1 MDKPLAAPRT
11 LQEAIQYF
19 ADPDTCLAFMV
30 EQRWPDGRVI
40 CPTCGSDR
48 VTFLSRQRRWK
59 CYSKHPRPQ
68 FSIKVGT
75 IFEDSPL
82 PLEKWL
88 PALWMLVNDKNGV
101 SSYEVHRALD
111 VTQKTAWFMLH
122 RLRLAMK
129 DGSAGLFSGKVEADE
144 TFIGPDP
151 RKMHANRRKA
161 RAGGRTESE
170 RYISKAIVAGLLERS
185 DRKGH
190 SRVRAQVVPTVRAEH
205 LAPII
210 QTNVESKS
218 EIITDMLRSYWQIRD
233 EYIHSVIDHTKM
245 YVKGHVHTNGIENF
259 WNLLKRA
266 LRGTYVAVD
275 AFHLHRYVDE
285 QAFRFNERRDAHGD
299 AGRFVKALRAIVGK
313 RLTYRDLTSD
323 PGLATTPA

>member
-1 MDKPLAAPRT
+1 MDKPLVAPKT
-11 LQEAIQYF
+11 LQEAIGYF
-19 ADPDTCLAFMV
+19 SDPDTCLAFMV
-30 EQRWPDGRVI
+30 EQRWPDGRVL

-82 PLEKWL
+82 GLDKWL
-88 PALWMLVNDKNGV
+88 PALWMLVNDKNGI
-101 SSYEVHRALD
+101 SSYEVHRALG

-129 DGSAGLFSGKVEADE
+129 DGGSGLFSGKVEADE

-151 RKMHANRRKA
+151 RKMHAKRRERLTGSK
-161 RAGGRTESE
+161 REDV
-170 RYISKAIVAGLLERS
+170 RYISKAIVAGLL
-185 DRKGH
+185 DREKG
-190 SRVRAQVVPTVRAEH
+190 RVHAEVVPTVRAEH
-205 LAPII
+205 LMPII
-210 QTNVESKS
+210 EQRVAPGS
-218 EIITDMLRSYWQIRD
+218 EMVTDMLRSYWQVRGT
-233 EYIHSVIDHTKM
+233 YIHSVIDKTKM
-245 YVKGHVHTNGIENF
+245 YVKGHVHTNGLENF

-275 AFHLHRYVDE
+275 AYHLHRYVDE

-299 AGRFVKALRAIVGK
+299 AGRFLTALRGIVGR

>member
-1 MDKPLAAPRT
+1 MDKPTGAPRT

-19 ADPDTCLAFMV
+19 SDPDVCLAFMV

-40 CPTCGSDR
+40 CPSCGSDR
-48 VTFLSRQRRWK
+48 ATFLSDYRRWK
-59 CYSKHPRPQ
+59 CSGKHPRRQ

-82 PLEKWL
+82 GLETWL
-88 PALWMLVNDKNGV
+88 PALWMLVNDKNGI

-129 DGSAGLFSGKVEADE
+129 SGGFDQSFSGQVEADE

-151 RKMHANRRKA
+151 QKMHADRRERLTGSKRSDA
-161 RAGGRTESE
+161 
-170 RYISKAIVAGLLERS
+170 RYISKASVAGVL
-185 DRKGH
+185 DRAKG
-190 SRVRAQVVPTVRAEH
+190 RVHAEVVPSVRAEH
-205 LAPII
+205 LMPII
-210 QTNVESKS
+210 ERQVQPGS
-218 EIITDMLRSYWQIRD
+218 EMVTDMLRSYWQVRGV
-233 EYIHSVIDHTKM
+233 YIHSVIDKTKS
-245 YVKGHVHTNGIENF
+245 YVKGHVHTNGLENF
-259 WNLLKRA
+259 WSLLKRA
-266 LRGTYVAVD
+266 IKGTYVGVD
-275 AFHLHRYVDE
+275 AYHLHRHVDE
-285 QAFRFNERRDAHGD
+285 EAFRFNERRDPRGD
-299 AGRFVKALRAIVGK
+299 GGRFLTALRGIIGR

>member
-1 MDKPLAAPRT
+1 MKNQSAAPET
-11 LQEAIQYF
+11 LQEAILYF
-19 ADPDTCLAFMV
+19 SSPDTCLAFMV
-30 EQRWPDGRVI
+30 EQRWPDGRVQ

-48 VTFLSRQRRWK
+48 VTFLASYRRWK
-59 CYSKHPRPQ
+59 CHTKHPRQQ

-82 PLEKWL
+82 GLEKWL
-88 PALWMLVNDKNGV
+88 PALWMLVNDKNGI
-101 SSYEVHRALD
+101 SSYEIHRALK

-122 RLRLAMK
+122 RLRLAMRSGDMISK
-129 DGSAGLFSGKVEADE
+129 FSGRVEADE

-151 RKMHANRRKA
+151 RKMHAKRRAA
-161 RAGGRTESE
+161 RSMGREDTG
-170 RYISKAIVAGLLERS
+170 YGVTLSKAIVAGVL
-185 DRKGH
+185 DRKAG
-190 SRVRAQVVPTVRAEH
+190 RVHAQVVPTVRSEH

-210 QTNVESKS
+210 RERVEPKS

-233 EYIHSVIDHTKM
+233 NYIHSVIDKTTA
-245 YVKGHVHTNGIENF
+245 YVKGHVHTNGLENF
-259 WNLLKRA
+259 WSLLKRG
-266 LRGTYVAVD
+266 LKGTYIAVD

-285 QAFRFNERRDAHGD
+285 QVFRYNERRLEAGD
-299 AGRFVKALRAIVGK
+299 GGRFVKALRSIVGK